1 MYLDS
6 IDKVRAVEWSKSY
19 LWDIC
24 FFGGNGYGPP
34 PYPFDSWFPATEV
47 QDLVC
52 SVNTNEFS
60 SPMRQFSVPVNSNL
74 RRLKID
80 FIDDMYCTLENY
92 FVEWMDV
99 QILNNGKGV
108 TPVEECLRSLLVYRL
123 DASRKPVKGYLYSV
137 FPAGELPFNGRSDS
151 QANEYALDFLVW
163 NSKRVL

>member
-52 SVNTNEFS
+52 SVNTTIS
-60 SPMRQFSVPVNSNL
+60 SPMRRSCPVNSNL
-74 RRLKID
+74 RRLK
-80 FIDDMYCTLENY
+80 
-92 FVEWMDV
+92 
-99 QILNNGKGV
+99 QILLMIYTVHWRIIRWNDGC
-108 TPVEECLRSLLVYRL
+108 T
-123 DASRKPVKGYLYSV
+123 
-137 FPAGELPFNGRSDS
+137 
-151 QANEYALDFLVW
+151 DF
-163 NSKRVL
+163 K